1 MKKLGLVFFLFVPLL
16 AFSQPKSIIQGRI
29 LGADGRPMPCAHA
42 HIDGGLGHFDP
53 IPCLHDVNYSRV
65 QANPDGSFEL
75 SINLSGALCLV
86 LTGVGHQMMQIPLPI
101 EKPVNLQIEAR
112 LSGLRYSD
120 DLSNVE
126 VAYDFEDI
134 ARGKRIPMKRQSDGT
149 FAAQIP
155 TDKKEIKYR
164 LLNIGGSG
172 PIEGVNG
179 TTAHAYEYLDEGVYT
194 SIVRPS
200 NGIARIIFDPSKL
213 QRSNSPQEFSFG
225 DPNSVQGR
233 FAERHRQFTDAKQ
246 RYQKAMQDHLSSGRS
261 LKTFSFD
268 WSGVLK
274 DIRTSLKTE
283 RSPLLRDQLVIQY
296 LELARMAAEG
306 IDTTF
311 LRAKISQVSPTSL
324 AWVYYGSVALKSK
337 SFHPLAEGY
346 LNRILEEHPSRSFR
360 AMLLFRLCSSAKYE
374 GRVDESSKLFYRLVN
389 EYGETPAGAGAKSLL
404 RPDTKIHPGVSI
416 PEFSFSSVQDSSI
429 RYTKETFAGKYF
441 LLDFWATW
449 CSPCVKEMEFLHKA
463 YERFRNQNFEILS
476 VSFDWS
482 VDHVKKFQATKWR
495 MPWCNAFVDRENQ
508 DDVSLTFEVVLPRP
522 ILIDPSGKIL
532 ETDQSL
538 RGKNLEKTLSRYLG
552 AGN

>member
-1 MKKLGLVFFLFVPLL
+1 MKELGLVSSLLVPLI
-16 AFSQPKSIIQGRI
+16 AFSQPKSIIKGRI

-53 IPCLHDVNYSRV
+53 VLGLHDVNYSRV
-65 QANPDGSFEL
+65 QANPDGSFEV
-75 SINLSGALCLV
+75 STNLLGALCLV
-86 LTGVGHQMMQIPLPI
+86 LTGVGHQMMQIPLAI
-101 EKPVNLQIEAR
+101 EKPVNLRIEVR

-134 ARGKRIPMKRQSDGT
+134 ARGKRSAMKRQSDGT
-149 FAAQIP
+149 FLAQVP
-155 TDKKEIKYR
+155 TDKKEFKYR

-172 PIEGVNG
+172 PIEGVTG
-179 TTAHAYEYLDEGVYT
+179 TTAHAYEYFDEGVYT
-194 SIVRPS
+194 SILRPS
-200 NGIARIIFDPSKL
+200 KGIARIIFDPSKL

-233 FAERHRQFTDAKQ
+233 FAQRHRQFTDALQ
-246 RYQKAMQDHLSSGRS
+246 SYQMGQQDHLSNGRN

-268 WSGVLK
+268 WSGVVK
-274 DIRTSLKTE
+274 DIHRSLKAE
-283 RSPLLRDQLVIQY
+283 GSPLLRDQLVMQY

-311 LRAKISQVSPTSL
+311 LRAQISEVSPTSL
-324 AWVYYGSVALKSK
+324 AWVYYGSVALNSK

-374 GRVDESSKLFYRLVN
+374 GRVNESTKLFYRLVN
-389 EYGETPAGAGAKSLL
+389 EYGDTPAGTEAKSVL
-404 RPDTKIHPGVSI
+404 RPNTKIHPGTSI

-429 RYTKETFAGKYF
+429 GYTKQTFAGKYF

-463 YERFRNQNFEILS
+463 YEKFRTQNFEILS

-482 VDHVKKFQATKWR
+482 VDHVKKFQATRWR
-495 MPWCNAFVDRENQ
+495 MPWRNAFVDRENQ
-508 DDVSLTFEVVLPRP
+508 DDVSFTFDVALPKP
-522 ILIDPSGKIL
+522 ILIDPSGKVL

-538 RGKNLEKTLSRYLG
+538 RGKNLDKTLSRYLG
-552 AGN
+552 TGN